1 MLAMKLNERQQLPL
15 LTCSQQAKCS
25 SNLRLDMQHICITPV
40 MEHLSPKR
48 SKNAACWKF
57 VASHLESLLLQ
68 TSPGRKQEKRS
79 PIVKLNKE
87 QPQAPS
93 ISGTSVPVPS
103 GQSWVTE
110 DNQKFKWTWKRIAL
124 AVFTVAAIIVALLV
138 AFSHPSSKIHHPDLS
153 AYTEGMCQG
162 RCDNFPAWSL

>member
-1 MLAMKLNERQQLPL
+1 MGPFKPQKKQ
-15 LTCSQQAKCS
+15 KCS
-25 SNLRLDMQHICITPV
+25 L
-40 MEHLSPKR
+40 
-48 SKNAACWKF
+48 
-57 VASHLESLLLQ
+57 LETYSFLLGKPALQ

-138 AFSHPSSKIHHPDLS
+138 AFLTPQQQDPPSRTSVHTQKVCHSLPDTQPGLYDLHTVLIKS
-153 AYTEGMCQG
+153 DM
-162 RCDNFPAWSL
+162 LL

>member
-1 MLAMKLNERQQLPL
+1 MQSHSMAGHGADINCPRDGPFKPQKKQECSL
-15 LTCSQQAKCS
+15 LETCS
-25 SNLRLDMQHICITPV
+25 
-40 MEHLSPKR
+40 
-48 SKNAACWKF
+48 F
-57 VASHLESLLLQ
+57 SLGKPALQ
-68 TSPGRKQEKRS
+68 TSPGRKQEKHS

-153 AYTEGMCQG
+153 AYTEGMSQ
-162 RCDNFPAWSL
+162 SS